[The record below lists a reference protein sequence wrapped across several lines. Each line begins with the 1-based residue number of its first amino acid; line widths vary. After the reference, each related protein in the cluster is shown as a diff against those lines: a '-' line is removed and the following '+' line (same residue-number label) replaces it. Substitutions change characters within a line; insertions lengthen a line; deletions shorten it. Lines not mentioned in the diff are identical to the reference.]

1 MSTEEKF
8 RFDKSAKSLLLF
20 SLVYLV
26 ASYFIVGFKTDQL
39 VLIFLLI
46 ALFFISQQTRK
57 ILIVCFPYVIFWI
70 LFDYMKVFPNYNVKD
85 VSIKELYETEKS
97 IFGFLSD
104 GKMVTPNEYFAVHNN
119 KIFDI
124 LSGIF
129 YLSWVTV
136 PIFLTIYFLYT
147 KQKEAIH
154 LPFAFLLVNL
164 IGFTVYY
171 IYPAAPPWYVAQY
184 GFEFI
189 KHTQGNPAGLSRFD
203 NALGINLF
211 HSMYQKS
218 SNVFAAMPSLHSAY
232 PVVSLYFALKK
243 KLVIISII
251 ISFTAMGIWFFAVYS
266 SHHYILDVIGGI
278 LCAVLG
284 IIIYEILYSRQP
296 HFRKII
302 DSFTKLRC

>member
-1 MSTEEKF
+1 
-8 RFDKSAKSLLLF
+8 
-20 SLVYLV
+20 
-26 ASYFIVGFKTDQL
+26 
-39 VLIFLLI
+39 
-46 ALFFISQQTRK
+46 
-57 ILIVCFPYVIFWI
+57 
-70 LFDYMKVFPNYNVKD
+70 MKVFPNYNVND
-85 VSIKELYETEKS
+85 VSIKELYETEKA

-154 LPFAFLLVNL
+154 LPIAFLLVNL
-164 IGFTVYY
+164 IGFAMYY
-171 IYPAAPPWYVAQY
+171 SYPAAPPWYVAQY

-189 KHTQGNPAGLSRFD
+189 KNTPGNPAGLSRFD
-203 NALGINLF
+203 DALGINLF

-243 KLVIISII
+243 KLLRISVVIGL
-251 ISFTAMGIWFFAVYS
+251 TAIGIWFFAVYS
-266 SHHYILDVIGGI
+266 SHHYILDVVCGI
-278 LCAVLG
+278 LCALVGLTV
-284 IIIYEILYSRQP
+284 YQILNNKQQL
-296 HFRKII
+296 FRKMI
-302 DSFTKLRC
+302 DGLSKLVFVK